1 MTEEHEKPVNV
12 EPVKRTQEDVKKTKT
27 EAKSNNEEI
36 ADDQLWSQ
44 AMKVIKKERIAI
56 YGFLKDCVLRMQ
68 GENKAILGFAPD
80 QQFFMEAIDREENRS
95 FIERVIE
102 KITGRQVKV
111 QCRLLDEQ
119 SMDDIKSEEKIV
131 PSDNDEV
138 IEKAIDIF
146 GSDFVEVVDD

>member
-1 MTEEHEKPVNV
+1 
-12 EPVKRTQEDVKKTKT
+12 
-27 EAKSNNEEI
+27 
-36 ADDQLWSQ
+36 
-44 AMKVIKKERIAI
+44 
-56 YGFLKDCVLRMQ
+56 MQ

-95 FIERVIE
+95 FIEGVIE

>member
-1 MTEEHEKPVNV
+1 
-12 EPVKRTQEDVKKTKT
+12 
-27 EAKSNNEEI
+27 
-36 ADDQLWSQ
+36 
-44 AMKVIKKERIAI
+44 
-56 YGFLKDCVLRMQ
+56 
-68 GENKAILGFAPD
+68 
-80 QQFFMEAIDREENRS
+80 MEAIDREENRS
-95 FIERVIE
+95 FIEGVIE